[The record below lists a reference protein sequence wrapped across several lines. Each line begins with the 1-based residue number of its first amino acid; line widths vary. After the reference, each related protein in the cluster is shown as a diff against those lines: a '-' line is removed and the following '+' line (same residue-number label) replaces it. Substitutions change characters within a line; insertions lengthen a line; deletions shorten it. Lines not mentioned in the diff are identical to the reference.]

1 MFPMYDP
8 NLVQPM
14 RDEVTRLGV
23 QELTTPE
30 QVDETLNAPGTVLV
44 FVNSVCGCAA
54 GGARPG
60 LRLALQHGTLPDKMV
75 SVFAGMDREAVDR
88 ARQHFLG
95 YPPSS
100 PQIALMRDGKVVH
113 MIPRHHIEGRSP
125 EMIAQNLKDA
135 FDEYCSVKA

>member
-8 NLVQPM
+8 TLVQPM

-30 QVDETLNAPGTVLV
+30 QVDETLNSSGTVLV